1 MTGLPTWNGQTVTQ
15 ENIMAVTRAAFD
27 AVVEEMTGLSSL
39 ARPKEEALHLLE
51 AGSYLYWMG
60 SHATSLALAAARDA
74 GASWAELG
82 AAMGLSRASAKFR
95 YERMVRDSGYADD
108 A

>member
-1 MTGLPTWNGQTVTQ
+1 MAELPTWNGQTVTQ
-15 ENIMAVTRAAFD
+15 DNIMAVTRAAFD
-27 AVVEEMTGLSSL
+27 IVFEDMAGASTLALS
-39 ARPKEEALHLLE
+39 KEELLHLLE

-60 SHATSLALAAARDA
+60 SYTTSVAITTARKA

-82 AAMGLSRASAKFR
+82 AAMGVSRSSAKSR
-95 YERMVRDSGYADD
+95 YERQVRASDD